1 MLRQW
6 VFGILVML
14 VAQAA
19 GASVSIKV
27 VGLFKNA
34 AMVEINGEQLLLK
47 QNKPGP
53 HGMVLRESDSKA
65 AMIEV
70 NGTVERFELGRGIGT
85 RFRDHEPTEVVIQ
98 KNDYDQYITAGSI
111 NGLPVTFLVDTGAT
125 SIAMNEKT
133 AKHLGIDYRVNGR
146 EAQAMT
152 ASGITRSWIVELES
166 VKVGDIQVPNVRG
179 AVVQGDSPYYVLLGM
194 SYLNFVSFSEQGRS
208 IRLQKKF

>member
-53 HGMVLRESDSKA
+53 HGVALQCR
-65 AMIEV
+65 
-70 NGTVERFELGRGIGT
+70 TVCPPQE
-85 RFRDHEPTEVVIQ
+85 FR
-98 KNDYDQYITAGSI
+98 A
-111 NGLPVTFLVDTGAT
+111 TFLEHKNT
-125 SIAMNEKT
+125 
-133 AKHLGIDYRVNGR
+133 
-146 EAQAMT
+146 
-152 ASGITRSWIVELES
+152 ELFLS
-166 VKVGDIQVPNVRG
+166 VGL
-179 AVVQGDSPYYVLLGM
+179 S
-194 SYLNFVSFSEQGRS
+194 
-208 IRLQKKF
+208 